1 MVKIPKGV
9 IDATSSSKRSSARN
23 STKHGITAVTLIDE
37 NERTQFASYVDQ
49 LTQYYQPQSPLEK
62 LQIERIA
69 MCRSKLSRL
78 YEVEQAKLALALS
91 KLDASPN
98 LVIEQMPH
106 LKELAKSMLLE
117 KVHSGEWLYPC
128 QLSFEQIEAI
138 ALEVGNIL
146 RAPTNI
152 GGLLR
157 KMPSLEQWFLT
168 YYPIEEDEDNHFLN
182 ALHRTLIFLSYVI
195 KNAPQYHHYLL
206 CHTNQFLITQLGDGQ
221 IADPKLDLL
230 DEQALEQEIDFL
242 VPTSPGKHLPERP
255 QIGLCLDDVLV
266 GLWVFKALYENA
278 QQAKIA
284 FEQYGQ
290 VKELMQCSAQLS
302 NLEADLL
309 MRYQTT
315 LDRRLS
321 SAIGE
326 LLQLQKRG

>member
-1 MVKIPKGV
+1 MR
-9 IDATSSSKRSSARN
+9 TSVRSSPRML
-23 STKHGITAVTLIDE
+23 T
-37 NERTQFASYVDQ
+37 
-49 LTQYYQPQSPLEK
+49 TQYYQPQSPLEK

-69 MCRSKLSRL
+69 MCHSKLSRL

-138 ALEVGNIL
+138 ALEVGNIS
-146 RAPTNI
+146 RAPINI
-152 GGLLR
+152 GDLLQ

-168 YYPIEEDEDNHFLN
+168 YYPIEEDKDNHFLN

-221 IADPKLDLL
+221 IADPNLDQL
-230 DEQALEQEIDFL
+230 DKQALEQELNLL
-242 VPTSPGKHLPERP
+242 VSASPGNRSLHNPP
-255 QIGLCLDDVLV
+255 IGLRLEDVLA
-266 GLWVFKALYENA
+266 GLWVFRALYENA

-290 VKELMQCSAQLS
+290 ARELMQRSVQLP